1 MGYTNTYRLGIIKI
15 TKQGGNQMK
24 EDMVLI
30 KKDELAELNK
40 LILELLDIEYYTKK
54 VLEDIRELVL
64 NFPED
69 YIDENFEA
77 EIDENIVDNSIERVW
92 EYDTEIPTVVYEEV
106 HERIWD
112 MELDEIQDEL
122 QEIANEWKI
131 QEEYGVGLEAEF
143 RKRGLRMKD
152 FY

>member
-1 MGYTNTYRLGIIKI
+1 
-15 TKQGGNQMK
+15 MK

-106 HERIWD
+106 HERIWGT
-112 MELDEIQDEL
+112 ELDEIQDEL

>member
-40 LILELLDIEYYTKK
+40 LILELLDIEDYTKR
-54 VLEDIRELVL
+54 VQEDIRELVL

-77 EIDENIVDNSIERVW
+77 EIDETIVDNSIERVW

>member
-40 LILELLDIEYYTKK
+40 LILELLDIEDYTKR
-54 VLEDIRELVL
+54 VQEDIRELVL

-77 EIDENIVDNSIERVW
+77 EIDEDIVDNSIERVW
-92 EYDTEIPTVVYEEV
+92 EYDTEIPSVVYEEV

>member
-1 MGYTNTYRLGIIKI
+1 MGYTNTYRLGIIRL

-40 LILELLDIEYYTKK
+40 LILELLDIEEYTKK
-54 VLEDIRELVL
+54 VQEDIRELVL

-69 YIDENFEA
+69 YIDETFEA
-77 EIDENIVDNSIERVW
+77 EIDENTIDISIERVW
-92 EYDTEIPTVVYEEV
+92 DYNTEIPTVVYEEV

-112 MELDEIQDEL
+112 MELGDIQDEL
-122 QEIANEWKI
+122 QEIANELKN
-131 QEEYGVGLEAEF
+131 QERYGVGLEAEF

>member
-40 LILELLDIEYYTKK
+40 LILELLDIEDYTKR
-54 VLEDIRELVL
+54 VQEDIRELVL

-69 YIDENFEA
+69 YVDENFEA

-131 QEEYGVGLEAEF
+131 QKEYGVGLEAEF

>member
-40 LILELLDIEYYTKK
+40 LILELLDIEDYTKR
-54 VLEDIRELVL
+54 VQEDIRELVL

>member
-40 LILELLDIEYYTKK
+40 LILELLDIEDYTKR

-112 MELDEIQDEL
+112 TELDEIQDEL